1 MELGKPKSLRQMI
14 NESAVKVAEAY
25 KNEHGNDWKFPCVE
39 SIDNEV
45 AKAEVTLKYWKGVKA
60 KVMQVR

>member
-1 MELGKPKSLRQMI
+1 MESGKSLRQMI

-25 KNEHGNDWKFPCVE
+25 KNEHGDNWKFQCVE

-45 AKAEVTLKYWKGVKA
+45 AKAEATLKYWKGVKS
-60 KVMQVR
+60 KVMQVK

>member
-1 MELGKPKSLRQMI
+1 MESGKSLRQMI

-25 KNEHGNDWKFPCVE
+25 KNEYGDNWKFQCVE

-45 AKAEVTLKYWKGVKA
+45 AKAEATLKYWKGVKS
-60 KVMQVR
+60 KVMQCK

>member
-1 MELGKPKSLRQMI
+1 MESGKSLRQMI

-25 KNEHGNDWKFPCVE
+25 KDEYGDNWKFQCVE

-45 AKAEVTLKYWKGVKA
+45 AKAEASLKYWKGVRA
-60 KVMQVR
+60 KVMVAK

>member
-1 MELGKPKSLRQMI
+1 MESGKSLRQMI
-14 NESAVKVAEAY
+14 NESAVKVSEAY
-25 KNEHGNDWKFPCVE
+25 KDEYGDNWKFQCVE

-45 AKAEVTLKYWKGVKA
+45 AKAEATLKYWKGVKS

>member
-1 MELGKPKSLRQMI
+1 MESGKSLRQMI

-25 KNEHGNDWKFPCVE
+25 KDEYGDNWKFQCVE

-45 AKAEVTLKYWKGVKA
+45 AKAEASLKYWKGVRA
-60 KVMQVR
+60 KVMIAK

>member
-1 MELGKPKSLRQMI
+1 MESGKSLRQMI

-25 KNEHGNDWKFPCVE
+25 KNEHGDNWKFQCVE

-45 AKAEVTLKYWKGVKA
+45 AKAEATLKYWKGVKA
-60 KVMQVR
+60 KVMQCK

>member
-1 MELGKPKSLRQMI
+1 MESGKTLRQMI

-25 KNEHGNDWKFPCVE
+25 KNEHGDNWKFQCVE

-45 AKAEVTLKYWKGVKA
+45 AKAEATLKYWKGVRA

>member
-1 MELGKPKSLRQMI
+1 MESGKSLRQMI

-25 KNEHGNDWKFPCVE
+25 KNEHGDNWKFQCVE

-45 AKAEVTLKYWKGVKA
+45 AKAEATLKYWKGVKS
-60 KVMQVR
+60 KVLQCK

>member
-1 MELGKPKSLRQMI
+1 MESGKSLRQMI

-25 KNEHGNDWKFPCVE
+25 KNEHGDNWRFQCVE

-45 AKAEVTLKYWKGVKA
+45 AKAEATLKYWKGVKA
-60 KVMQVR
+60 KVLQVR

>member
-1 MELGKPKSLRQMI
+1 MESGKSLRQMI

-25 KNEHGNDWKFPCVE
+25 KNEHGDNWRFQCVE

-45 AKAEVTLKYWKGVKA
+45 AKAEATLKYWKGVRA
-60 KVMQVR
+60 KVLQCK

>member
-1 MELGKPKSLRQMI
+1 MESGKSLKQMI

-25 KNEHGNDWKFPCVE
+25 KNEHGDNWKFQCVE

-45 AKAEVTLKYWKGVKA
+45 AKAEATLKYWKGVRS

>member
-1 MELGKPKSLRQMI
+1 MESGKSLRQMI
-14 NESAVKVAEAY
+14 NESAVKVADAY
-25 KNEHGNDWKFPCVE
+25 KNEHGDNWKFQCVE

-45 AKAEVTLKYWKGVKA
+45 AKAEATLKYWKGVRS

>member
-1 MELGKPKSLRQMI
+1 MESGKSLKQMI

-25 KNEHGNDWKFPCVE
+25 KNEHGDNWKFQCVE

-45 AKAEVTLKYWKGVKA
+45 AKAEATLKYWKGVKA
-60 KVMQVR
+60 KVLQCK

>member
-1 MELGKPKSLRQMI
+1 MESGKSLRQMI

-25 KNEHGNDWKFPCVE
+25 KNEHGDNWKFQCVE

-45 AKAEVTLKYWKGVKA
+45 AKAEATLKYWKGVRA

>member
-1 MELGKPKSLRQMI
+1 MESGKSLRQMI
-14 NESAVKVAEAY
+14 NESAVKVADAF
-25 KNEHGNDWKFPCVE
+25 KQEHGDEWKFQCVE

-45 AKAEVTLKYWKGVKA
+45 AKAEATLKYWKGVKS

>member
-1 MELGKPKSLRQMI
+1 MESGKSLRQMI

-25 KNEHGNDWKFPCVE
+25 KNEHGDNWRFQCVE

-45 AKAEVTLKYWKGVKA
+45 AKAEATLKYWKGVKS
-60 KVMQVR
+60 KVLQVR

>member
-1 MELGKPKSLRQMI
+1 MESGKSLRQMI

-25 KNEHGNDWKFPCVE
+25 KNEHGDNWKFQCVE

-45 AKAEVTLKYWKGVKA
+45 AKAEATLKYWKGVKA
-60 KVMQVR
+60 KVLQVR

>member
-1 MELGKPKSLRQMI
+1 MESGKSLRQMI
-14 NESAVKVAEAY
+14 NESAVKVADAY
-25 KNEHGNDWKFPCVE
+25 KNEHGDNWKFQCVE

-45 AKAEVTLKYWKGVKA
+45 AKAEATLKYWKGVKA

>member
-1 MELGKPKSLRQMI
+1 MESGKSLRQMI
-14 NESAVKVAEAY
+14 NESAVKVADAY
-25 KNEHGNDWKFPCVE
+25 KNEHGDNWKFQCVE

-45 AKAEVTLKYWKGVKA
+45 AKAEATLKYWKGVKS

>member
-1 MELGKPKSLRQMI
+1 MESGKSLRQMI
-14 NESAVKVAEAY
+14 NESAVKVADAY
-25 KNEHGNDWKFPCVE
+25 KNEHGDNWKFQCVE

-45 AKAEVTLKYWKGVKA
+45 AKADATLKYWKGVRA

>member
-1 MELGKPKSLRQMI
+1 MESGKSLRQMI
-14 NESAVKVAEAY
+14 NESAVKVADAY
-25 KNEHGNDWKFPCVE
+25 KNEHGDNWKFQCVE

-45 AKAEVTLKYWKGVKA
+45 AKAEATLKYWKGVRA

>member
-1 MELGKPKSLRQMI
+1 MESGKSLRQMI

-25 KNEHGNDWKFPCVE
+25 KNEHGDNWKFQCVE

-45 AKAEVTLKYWKGVKA
+45 AKAEATLKYWKGVRA
-60 KVMQVR
+60 KILQCK

>member
-1 MELGKPKSLRQMI
+1 MESGKSLRQMI

-25 KNEHGNDWKFPCVE
+25 KDEYGDNWKFQCVE

-45 AKAEVTLKYWKGVKA
+45 AKAEATLKYWKGVKS
-60 KVMQVR
+60 KVMQCK